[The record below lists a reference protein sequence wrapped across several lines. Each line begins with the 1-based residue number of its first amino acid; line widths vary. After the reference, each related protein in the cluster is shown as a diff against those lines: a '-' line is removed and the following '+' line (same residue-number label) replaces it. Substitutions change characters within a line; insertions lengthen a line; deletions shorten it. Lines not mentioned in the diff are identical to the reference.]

1 MVDLDIYNE
10 ESGKTYKISINK
22 KATFSDIISALLEK
36 DINIADESILLTK
49 GKKIEVDKT
58 YDFSDNQK
66 ITLRNRKNLESCGI
80 RINFNDVTKQIIQKL
95 KVAKFA
101 KGYEWRTV
109 SPGINL
115 FGICKNKN
123 CKAVNK
129 EVIQI
134 INDWEYDLVEK
145 RGLMECPMCENICIT
160 NTVGFYKCY
169 YNIYGTKF
177 NKEKKTTETFGKL
190 IPNFNSI
197 DIINDNYV
205 LIDEQKYKIQK
216 TDGENF
222 FKYDETNGETFFI
235 ELKFQVKKF

>member
-1 MVDLDIYNE
+1 MVDVDIYNE

-36 DINIADESILLTK
+36 DINVADESILLTK

-66 ITLRNRKNLESCGI
+66 ITLRNRKSLESCGI

-95 KVAKFA
+95 KVRKKAN
-101 KGYEWRTV
+101 GCGWRYV

-115 FGICKNKN
+115 YGICENKN
-123 CKAVNK
+123 CKVVNK

-134 INDWEYDLVEK
+134 INDCEYDLVKK
-145 RGLMECPMCENICIT
+145 RGLMECPMCKNKCLA

-169 YNIYGTKF
+169 YNIYGMKY
-177 NKEKKTTETFGKL
+177 NEDSDENEKFGKK
-190 IPNFNSI
+190 IPNFDSI
-197 DIINDNYV
+197 TVNTDDTVMVNGD
-205 LIDEQKYKIQK
+205 KYRVDK
-216 TDGENF
+216 TNGENLSKF
-222 FKYDETNGETFFI
+222 EETNGEAVFI
-235 ELKFQVKKF
+235 KLVFQVKKF